1 MHFPEEPVTPVY
13 RHWMCEQVG
22 CNGEMLSTG
31 EGITRLTTRWKH
43 RARSPRS
50 VTRISARR
58 FLSGGS
64 VKVRYCEKTCARRTF
79 AGIALGLNELF
90 NCDAGCRRYCHA
102 CRIDSN
108 TEAQRTNN
116 EVQNGNWRRIEPA
129 TSHRPCSAS
138 RSRAHVRVFARNR
151 AAVDAAAA
159 CGLRTRRDAAL
170 QPICPGRSTCQ
181 RLHVSLPP
189 LP

>member
-1 MHFPEEPVTPVY
+1 MTESFPARSGNGQTYAFPPYVSGELSGRVTTLAMVA
-13 RHWMCEQVG
+13 
-22 CNGEMLSTG
+22 
-31 EGITRLTTRWKH
+31 

-102 CRIDSN
+102 CRIGSN

>member
-1 MHFPEEPVTPVY
+1 MA
-13 RHWMCEQVG
+13 
-22 CNGEMLSTG
+22 
-31 EGITRLTTRWKH
+31 

-116 EVQNGNWRRIEPA
+116 EVQNGNFWVA
-129 TSHRPCSAS
+129 SA
-138 RSRAHVRVFARNR
+138 RARARVM
-151 AAVDAAAA
+151 
-159 CGLRTRRDAAL
+159 G
-170 QPICPGRSTCQ
+170 S
-181 RLHVSLPP
+181 
-189 LP
+189 